1 MGIASVPLLEVGH
14 TPKIMEFSKLKIVL
28 GMAIFMVV
36 LAMIHAD
43 PEPRYGYRSR
53 YAHSRGGYGGTS
65 RYYGRHRGGYG
76 GKYQPRVYNKKTLVL
91 HPKPAPKPSPPPPP
105 ARAAVPAPVAPKAAV
120 PAVPAV
126 AEPQIVLEETIPM
139 DSSLFA
145 QQQPSIVPQ
154 EAVPMVLEVIDVPAP
169 QAEIPG
175 ESQVPFF
182 VPNSLPSF
190 PAVPDLPFG
199 VPVA

>member
-28 GMAIFMVV
+28 GIAIFMVV

-53 YAHSRGGYGGTS
+53 YGHSRGGYRGTS

-76 GKYQPRVYNKKTLVL
+76 GKYQPHVYNKKTLVI
-91 HPKPAPKPSPPPPP
+91 HPKP
-105 ARAAVPAPVAPKAAV
+105 VPAPKKSLPPVRPVV
-120 PAVPAV
+120 PAVPP
-126 AEPQIVLEETIPM
+126 PQQVLEETIPM
-139 DSSLFA
+139 DSSLFV

-154 EAVPMVLEVIDVPAP
+154 EAVPMVLEVIDVPAAP
-169 QAEIPG
+169 AQAEIPG
-175 ESQVPFF
+175 EGQVPFL

-199 VPVA
+199 